1 MSVPTMTRRTFLKVG
16 VAGAA
21 VSVFGFDVKP
31 AAAQARSLKI
41 DRTTETRSVCPYCA
55 VGCSVIIHTLG
66 DKARNVTGST
76 VVHVEGDTDS
86 PVKRGTL
93 CSKGA
98 TLKDDIVNDRRITT
112 LRYRAHGSER
122 WEEKSWEWALV
133 RGGNPAENH
142 PVGFRFV
149 MEAKRRRGAKLVAV
163 DPRFQRTAAV
173 ADHFVQIRAGT
184 DIAFLGGLINYALQN
199 RRFQEDYVRLHT
211 NAPFIVRD
219 GFTFDEKT
227 GLFSGWDPDKKQ
239 YDASTWQYEL
249 DGQGNAKVDPTL
261 QHPRSVFQLMKKFY
275 SRYTPQ
281 KVSEVCG
288 CNAEAFTKAAE
299 IITSTYTPT
308 RVGTIMYALGW
319 THHSFSVQLIKTAAM
334 LQLLLGTVGMPGGVM
349 NALRGHANIQGGTDM
364 GMAYHNVPGYMPIP
378 KIGRA

>member
-1 MSVPTMTRRTFLKVG
+1 MTNGWTDISN
-16 VAGAA
+16 A
-21 VSVFGFDVKP
+21 DVIL
-31 AAAQARSLKI
+31 AM
-41 DRTTETRSVCPYCA
+41 
-55 VGCSVIIHTLG
+55 
-66 DKARNVTGST
+66 
-76 VVHVEGDTDS
+76 
-86 PVKRGTL
+86 
-93 CSKGA
+93 
-98 TLKDDIVNDRRITT
+98 
-112 LRYRAHGSER
+112 
-122 WEEKSWEWALV
+122 
-133 RGGNPAENH
+133 GGNPAANH

-149 MEAKRRRGAKLVAV
+149 MEAKRRSGPKLAAV

-173 ADHFVQIRAGT
+173 DDHFVQIRAGT

-334 LQLLLGTVGMPGGVM
+334 LQLLLGNVGRPGGGV

-364 GMAYHNVPGYMPIP
+364 GGNTEILPGYMKTPVAALQTLQQYLDTNTPTTLNKQPWASMNYWQNYP
-378 KIGRA
+378 KFMVSLLKATYGKASTKEND

>member
-76 VVHVEGDTDS
+76 VVHVEGDPDS
-86 PVKRGTL
+86 PVNRGTL
-93 CSKGA
+93 CSTAA
-98 TLKDDIVNDRRITT
+98 TLKADISNADVI
-112 LRYRAHGSER
+112 LAM
-122 WEEKSWEWALV
+122 
-133 RGGNPAENH
+133 GGNPAENH

-219 GFTFDEKT
+219 GFSFDEKT
-227 GLFSGWDPDKKQ
+227 GLFSGWDSDKKQ

-249 DGQGNAKVDPTL
+249 DGQGNAKVD
-261 QHPRSVFQLMKKFY
+261 Q
-275 SRYTPQ
+275 
-281 KVSEVCG
+281 
-288 CNAEAFTKAAE
+288 
-299 IITSTYTPT
+299 
-308 RVGTIMYALGW
+308 
-319 THHSFSVQLIKTAAM
+319 
-334 LQLLLGTVGMPGGVM
+334 
-349 NALRGHANIQGGTDM
+349 
-364 GMAYHNVPGYMPIP
+364 
-378 KIGRA
+378 